1 MIKKGT
7 SKAAAMKEETA
18 AAQAG
23 AQESLP
29 AFTKQQF
36 LESKLF
42 TAQQKD
48 LLNALLQDEETY
60 TTDEVKQQIEQYLKK
75 AVE

>member
-7 SKAAAMKEETA
+7 SKAAAMKEETTV
-18 AAQAG
+18 

-60 TTDEVKQQIEQYLKK
+60 TTDQVEQQIEQYLKK

>member
-18 AAQAG
+18 A

-60 TTDEVKQQIEQYLKK
+60 TTDQVKQQIEQYLKK

>member
-7 SKAAAMKEETA
+7 SKATAMKEETTS
-18 AAQAG
+18 AQTA

-29 AFTKQQF
+29 AFTKRQF

-48 LLNALLQDEETY
+48 LLNALLHDEETY
-60 TTDEVKQQIEQYLKK
+60 TTDQVKRQIEQYLKK

>member
-7 SKAAAMKEETA
+7 SKATAMKEETTA
-18 AAQAG
+18 

-48 LLNALLQDEETY
+48 LLNALLHDEETY
-60 TTDEVKQQIEQYLKK
+60 TTDQVKQQIEQYLKK

>member
-7 SKAAAMKEETA
+7 SKAAAMKEETTA
-18 AAQAG
+18 T
-23 AQESLP
+23 QESLP

>member
-1 MIKKGT
+1 MIEQETG
-7 SKAAAMKEETA
+7 MMEETIA
-18 AAQAG
+18 T
-23 AQESLP
+23 QEGLP

-48 LLNALLQDEETY
+48 LLNALLHDEETY
-60 TTDEVKQQIEQYLKK
+60 TTDQVKQQIEQFLNK

>member
-7 SKAAAMKEETA
+7 SKAAAMKEETTA
-18 AAQAG
+18 

>member
-7 SKAAAMKEETA
+7 SKVAAMKEETTV
-18 AAQAG
+18 

>member
-1 MIKKGT
+1 MIEQKTG
-7 SKAAAMKEETA
+7 MMEETI
-18 AAQAG
+18 AAQG
-23 AQESLP
+23 SLP
-29 AFTKQQF
+29 AYTKQQF

-48 LLNALLQDEETY
+48 LLNALLHDEETY
-60 TTDEVKQQIEQYLKK
+60 TTDQVKQQIEQFLNK

>member
-7 SKAAAMKEETA
+7 SKATAMKEETT
-18 AAQAG
+18 G

-42 TAQQKD
+42 TGQQKD
-48 LLNALLQDEETY
+48 LLNALLHDEETY

>member
-7 SKAAAMKEETA
+7 SKATAMKEETA
-18 AAQAG
+18 A

-48 LLNALLQDEETY
+48 LLNALLHDEETY
-60 TTDEVKQQIEQYLKK
+60 TTDQVKQQIEQYLKK

>member
-7 SKAAAMKEETA
+7 SKAAAMKEETTA
-18 AAQAG
+18 

-48 LLNALLQDEETY
+48 LLSALLQDEETY
-60 TTDEVKQQIEQYLKK
+60 TTDQVKQQIEQYLKK

>member
-7 SKAAAMKEETA
+7 SKAAAMKEETT
-18 AAQAG
+18 AAQ
-23 AQESLP
+23 ENLSLP

-36 LESKLF
+36 LESQLF

>member
-1 MIKKGT
+1 
-7 SKAAAMKEETA
+7 MKEETTA
-18 AAQAG
+18 

-48 LLNALLQDEETY
+48 LLSALLQDEETY
-60 TTDEVKQQIEQYLKK
+60 TTDQVKQQIEQYLKK

>member
-7 SKAAAMKEETA
+7 SKATAMKEETA
-18 AAQAG
+18 AD
-23 AQESLP
+23 QESLP

-48 LLNALLQDEETY
+48 LLNALLHDEETY
-60 TTDEVKQQIEQYLKK
+60 TTDQVKQQIEQYLKK